1 MANIWREP
9 IYDRTQEDVD
19 FAIRKIAEWIN
30 YNISAAEYDEKVRV
44 ENEKLVLREGQV
56 EHIDNEALILSGDGR
71 AYIENDVLIVR
82 IGVVYDLKGCVNVLD
97 INRIEENIAYLSE
110 RLVKLAYPA
119 EVSTKRWDKNNL
131 PTKLDMQRIIYNVQS
146 LIDSFYIPSNAPS
159 LPETMLSYD
168 SINAIERNI
177 DLIKYLLDCMVRS
190 FRKSGTFKC
199 GSTMFLPIRR

>member
-30 YNISAAEYDEKVRV
+30 YNISTTEYDEKIRV
-44 ENEKLVLREGQV
+44 ENEKLILREGQV
-56 EHIDNEALILSGDGR
+56 GYVDNEALVLSGDGR

-82 IGVVYDLKGCVNVLD
+82 IGVVYDLKGCLNVLD

-110 RLVKLAYPA
+110 KLVKLAYPA
-119 EVSTKRWDKNNL
+119 EVSTKRWNKDNL
-131 PTKLDMQRIIYNVQS
+131 PAESDMQRIIYNVQS
-146 LIDSFYIPSNAPS
+146 LVDSFYKPSNAPP

-190 FRKSGTFKC
+190 FRKSGTYKS